1 MTILLLYAIN
11 INSLL
16 QEEKK
21 MPNKNEILVLGIIQ
35 QLGNGWNIK
44 DLIHIIGPT
53 MEMEGDKL
61 EQILTSLIR
70 KEKLEIS
77 IRENELELIPV

>member
-1 MTILLLYAIN
+1 LTILLLYAIN

>member
-1 MTILLLYAIN
+1 ML
-11 INSLL
+11 
-16 QEEKK
+16 
-21 MPNKNEILVLGIIQ
+21 NKNEILVLGIIQ

-53 MEMEGDKL
+53 VEMEGDKL

-70 KEKLEIS
+70 KEKLKVSIS
-77 IRENELELIPV
+77 ENELELIPV